1 MTACCPNVASS
12 PRSLSAV
19 AVAVSAAPAEKI
31 AAKRAAAKEAT
42 RASKEAKRAAKK
54 RELAAKLA
62 VHESLLPFGVEVR
75 NLSYFRGSN
84 WATEDV
90 SFCKRCGKPEPKN
103 GCWCMPHKA

>member
-1 MTACCPNVASS
+1 VTACCPK
-12 PRSLSAV
+12 
-19 AVAVSAAPAEKI
+19 VAVSAAPAEKI
-31 AAKRAAAKEAT
+31 DADAAKRAAAKEAT

-54 RELAAKLA
+54 RELAVKLA

-84 WATEDV
+84 WAIEGV